1 MTIQMSFNAGF
12 YLRDDRW
19 MFVRDRDFDR
29 ADLDRYF
36 VGRRENHE
44 LIRNARII
52 KNTRIDKSRNIAYVT
67 GPDARE
73 VRTVTGRA
81 IKPLPVNE
89 NNKPGRTIVGKDQ
102 VQIFRPPVSKV
113 DIRVKKP
120 LPGKVVTRDNIMPIA
135 ERTKGNLVKTN
146 SDIKQGTGKEQITP
160 AKKTVPPKYQRT
172 DKINQDNNSK
182 VNQGSS
188 SSSGQTRNSGTV
200 NDQKS
205 QVPPRKVNPP
215 SESRKV
221 EQSNPNRNQQPPVET
236 RKQDPSKR
244 QIGAPDHKPQNE
256 SPKGK
261 GNGIKKEY
269 RYLSSQE

>member
-160 AKKTVPPKYQRT
+160 AKKTFHQKY
-172 DKINQDNNSK
+172 K
-182 VNQGSS
+182 
-188 SSSGQTRNSGTV
+188 
-200 NDQKS
+200 
-205 QVPPRKVNPP
+205 
-215 SESRKV
+215 
-221 EQSNPNRNQQPPVET
+221 
-236 RKQDPSKR
+236 
-244 QIGAPDHKPQNE
+244 
-256 SPKGK
+256 
-261 GNGIKKEY
+261 
-269 RYLSSQE
+269 